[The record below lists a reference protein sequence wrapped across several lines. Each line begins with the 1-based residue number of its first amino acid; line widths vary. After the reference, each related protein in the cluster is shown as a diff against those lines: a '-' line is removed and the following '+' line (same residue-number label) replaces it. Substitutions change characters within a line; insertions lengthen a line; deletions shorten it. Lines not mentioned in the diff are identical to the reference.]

1 MKIRYEHTLSFD
13 KADKLI
19 EKYYDGL
26 TTAAE
31 EKELRSFLSQ
41 PNLPE
46 QYKVE
51 RDILGF
57 FEEKKKKHKPTVQLI
72 PFKRWSSV
80 AAVLIVGVFC
90 IKFYMTANPGNYAYV
105 DGKKIT
111 DVSKV
116 KQSALASLND
126 LPSDEVADGLNSL
139 NENSELIDQQLSV
152 FTNN

>member
-1 MKIRYEHTLSFD
+1 MKIRYKHALSLAE
-13 KADKLI
+13 ADGLI

-26 TTAAE
+26 TSVAE

-57 FEEKKKKHKPTVQLI
+57 FEAKKKKRISTVQLI

-90 IKFYMTANPGNYAYV
+90 IKFYMTAYPTNFVYV
-105 DGKKIT
+105 DGEKIT
-111 DVSKV
+111 DVSQV
-116 KQSALASLND
+116 KQNALASLND
-126 LPSDEVADGLNSL
+126 LSSDEVADGLNSL
-139 NENSELIDQQLSV
+139 NDSELIDQQLSV
-152 FTNN
+152 FSNN

>member
-1 MKIRYEHTLSFD
+1 MKIRYKHTLSFE

-26 TTAAE
+26 TTVAE
-31 EKELRSFLSQ
+31 EKELRNFLSQ

-57 FEEKKKKHKPTVQLI
+57 FEEKKKKRKPTVQLI

-80 AAVLIVGVFC
+80 AAVLIVGVLC
-90 IKFYMTANPGNYAYV
+90 VKFYMTAYPTNFAYV
-105 DGKKIT
+105 DGEKIT
-111 DVSKV
+111 DVSHI
-116 KQSALASLND
+116 KQNAMASLND
-126 LPSDEVADGLNSL
+126 LSSDEVADGLNSL
-139 NENSELIDQQLSV
+139 NDSELIDQQLSV
-152 FTNN
+152 FSNN

>member
-1 MKIRYEHTLSFD
+1 MKLRYKHALSLAE
-13 KADKLI
+13 ADRLI

-26 TTAAE
+26 TTVAE
-31 EKELRSFLSQ
+31 EKELRGFLSQ

-57 FEEKKKKHKPTVQLI
+57 FEEKKEKPKHKVQLI

-90 IKFYMTANPGNYAYV
+90 AKFYMTANPDNYAYV

-111 DVSKV
+111 DVNQV

-126 LPSDEVADGLNSL
+126 LPSDEVAEGLNSL
-139 NENSELIDQQLSV
+139 NDSELIDQQLSV
-152 FTNN
+152 FSNN

>member
-1 MKIRYEHTLSFD
+1 MKIRYKHALSLAE
-13 KADKLI
+13 ADGMI

-26 TTAAE
+26 TSVAE

-57 FEEKKKKHKPTVQLI
+57 FEEKKKKRKPTVQLI

-90 IKFYMTANPGNYAYV
+90 IKFYMTAYPTNFVYV
-105 DGKKIT
+105 DGEKIT
-111 DVSKV
+111 DVSQV
-116 KQSALASLND
+116 KQNALASLND
-126 LPSDEVADGLNSL
+126 LSSDEVADGLNSL
-139 NENSELIDQQLSV
+139 NDSELIDQQHSV
-152 FTNN
+152 FSNN

>member
-1 MKIRYEHTLSFD
+1 MKIRYIHTLSLE

-31 EKELRSFLSQ
+31 EKELRGFLSQ
-41 PNLPE
+41 TNLPE

-57 FEEKKKKHKPTVQLI
+57 FEAKKKKQRSRVQSI

-90 IKFYMTANPGNYAYV
+90 IKFYMTAYPSNFAYV
-105 DGKKIT
+105 DGVKIT
-111 DVSKV
+111 DVGKV
-116 KQSALASLND
+116 KQNALASLND
-126 LPSDEVADGLNSL
+126 LPSDEVAEGLNSL
-139 NENSELIDQQLSV
+139 NDSELIDQQLSV
-152 FTNN
+152 FSNN

>member
-1 MKIRYEHTLSFD
+1 MKIRYKHALSLAE
-13 KADKLI
+13 ADGLI

-26 TTAAE
+26 TSVAE

-57 FEEKKKKHKPTVQLI
+57 FEEKKKKRKPTVQLI

-90 IKFYMTANPGNYAYV
+90 IKFYMTAYPTNFVYV
-105 DGKKIT
+105 DGEKIT
-111 DVSKV
+111 DVSQV
-116 KQSALASLND
+116 KQNALASLND
-126 LPSDEVADGLNSL
+126 LNSL
-139 NENSELIDQQLSV
+139 NDSELIDQQLSV
-152 FTNN
+152 FSNN

>member
-1 MKIRYEHTLSFD
+1 MKIRYLHSLSFEQ
-13 KADKLI
+13 ADKLI

-26 TTAAE
+26 TTVAE

-57 FEEKKKKHKPTVQLI
+57 FEEKKKKRISTVQLI

-80 AAVLIVGVFC
+80 AAVLIVGVLC
-90 IKFYMTANPGNYAYV
+90 VKFYMTAYPTNFAYV
-105 DGKKIT
+105 DGEKIT
-111 DVSKV
+111 DVGKV
-116 KQSALASLND
+116 KQNAMASLND
-126 LPSDEVADGLNSL
+126 LSSDEVADGLNSL
-139 NENSELIDQQLSV
+139 NDSELIDQQLSV
-152 FTNN
+152 FSNN

>member
-1 MKIRYEHTLSFD
+1 MKIRYKHTLSFD

-26 TTAAE
+26 TTVDE
-31 EKELRSFLSQ
+31 EKELRGFLSQ
-41 PNLPE
+41 TNLPE

-57 FEEKKKKHKPTVQLI
+57 FEEKKPKHKVQLI

-90 IKFYMTANPGNYAYV
+90 AKFYMTANPDNYAYV

-126 LPSDEVADGLNSL
+126 LPSDEVAEGLNSL
-139 NENSELIDQQLSV
+139 NDSELIDQQLSV
-152 FTNN
+152 FSNN

>member
-1 MKIRYEHTLSFD
+1 MKIRYKHALSLAE
-13 KADKLI
+13 ADGLI

-26 TTAAE
+26 TSVAE

-57 FEEKKKKHKPTVQLI
+57 FEEKKKKPKHKVQLI
-72 PFKRWSSV
+72 PFKSWSGV

-90 IKFYMTANPGNYAYV
+90 IKFYMTAYPTNFVYV
-105 DGKKIT
+105 DGEKIT
-111 DVSKV
+111 DVSQV
-116 KQSALASLND
+116 KQNALASLND
-126 LPSDEVADGLNSL
+126 LSSDEVADGLNSL
-139 NENSELIDQQLSV
+139 NDSELIDQQLSV
-152 FTNN
+152 FSNN

>member
-1 MKIRYEHTLSFD
+1 MKIRYKHALSLAE
-13 KADKLI
+13 ADGLI

-26 TTAAE
+26 TTVAE

-57 FEEKKKKHKPTVQLI
+57 FEAKKKKRISTVQLI

-90 IKFYMTANPGNYAYV
+90 VKFYMTAYPTNFAYV
-105 DGKKIT
+105 DGEKIT
-111 DVSKV
+111 DVSQI
-116 KQSALASLND
+116 KQNALASLND
-126 LPSDEVADGLNSL
+126 LSSDEVADGLNSL
-139 NENSELIDQQLSV
+139 NDSELIDQQLSV
-152 FTNN
+152 FSNN